1 MNIGRSINEP
11 TASPTGDEPVS
22 RAELMNSARA
32 LEQNGQYGQ
41 AHSMLQ
47 RCEKLLVADGSD
59 DALSMSVKAW
69 LWRLA
74 PLWWANLQ
82 HGGITLRRCR
92 PEDADFFQK
101 CFANEQFCRQFNR
114 QWPWNGPLDM
124 ALDKAGKL
132 PPIQTRTLMW
142 VVHSGKVG
150 PIGLASFSNIDTQ
163 NRRAELAIGFPG
175 HVPTSLGIKTTL
187 MMLHFAL
194 VMMPFNKVYAYLYE
208 DNPQAL
214 HNALRLG
221 FVHEG
226 KLKDHFNIAGHG
238 FVSVDV
244 IGLTRSQIA
253 ANSKLKI
260 LVKRKIG
267 QDW

>member
-1 MNIGRSINEP
+1 MLKEGISGSTNSAPPIDR
-11 TASPTGDEPVS
+11 DC
-22 RAELMNSARA
+22 RELLNSARV
-32 LEQNGQYGQ
+32 LEEAGQYEQ
-41 AHSMLQ
+41 AHRRLQ
-47 RCEKLLVADGSD
+47 QCEQLLLAGASD
-59 DALSMSVKAW
+59 DVLLRSVKAG

-82 HGGITLRRCR
+82 HDGITLRRCGVD
-92 PEDADFFQK
+92 DAAFFQK
-101 CFANEQFCRQFNR
+101 CFGNERFCRQFNR
-114 QWPWNGPLDM
+114 QWPWNGPLEM
-124 ALDKAGKL
+124 ALDRVGKM

-142 VVHSGKVG
+142 VVHFGAAG
-150 PIGLASFSNIDTQ
+150 PIGLASFSSIDTQ
-163 NRRAELAIGFPG
+163 NRRAELAVGFPAE
-175 HVPTSLGIKTTL
+175 VPTSLGIKATL

-194 VMMPFNKVYAYLYE
+194 VMMPFNKVYSYIYE

-226 KLKDHFNIAGHG
+226 KLRDHFNLAGHG

-244 IGLTRSQIA
+244 IGLTRAQMA
-253 ANSKLKI
+253 ANGKLKI
-260 LVKRKIG
+260 LAKRKIG